1 MVCYLIDGLYLECG
15 WNWPGMGL
23 EWAWNVPGICLEW
36 TWNGPGINPK
46 IGLKS
51 HLFFT
56 RTLLGFHPE

>member
-1 MVCYLIDGLYLECG
+1 MDVAKVTLAILIRFAILLMDCT
-15 WNWPGMGL
+15 
-23 EWAWNVPGICLEW
+23 WNVPGIDLEW

-46 IGLKS
+46 MGLKS